1 MKLAHI
7 VPVHYLPYVPL
18 SQRTH
23 LCLSNLVVSNPRYG
37 KYFAAKAADGDLV
50 ILDNPVH
57 ENIDPNITTWLEAIK
72 IVHPTVAVL
81 PDAIESPTMTMKL
94 SRWGVDTVRAEFG
107 YPVQLM
113 GVPHGDND
121 DDFVD
126 CAAELVKMGAS
137 WLGVSLERRL
147 NNDVTAYAVRCRRLQ
162 ILRYL
167 TKPKYG
173 VKFHLL
179 GISEESREFT
189 NPAVQSQVTSG
200 DASKYAV
207 WWLTGKPQR
216 PPVPITDKYEG
227 RIAFGGSMEYM
238 YYQGGVTADF
248 GDNLAAWTAYA
259 EKGEL

>member
-23 LCLSNLVVSNPRYG
+23 LCLSNLIVDSPRYG
-37 KYFAAKAADGDLV
+37 RYFAAKAQDDDLV

-57 ENIDPNITTWLEAIK
+57 ERIDPNISTWIEAIR

-81 PDAIESPTMTMKL
+81 PDAIESPTMTIKL
-94 SRWGVDTVRAEFG
+94 SRWAVDTVRAEFG
-107 YPVQLM
+107 YPIQLM
-113 GVPHGDND
+113 GVPHGDTD

-126 CAAELVKMGAS
+126 CAHELVKLGVN
-137 WLGVSLERRL
+137 WIGVSLERRL
-147 NNDVTAYAVRCRRLQ
+147 NNDHLAYAVRCRRLA
-162 ILRYL
+162 ILHYL

-173 VKFHLL
+173 IKFHLL
-179 GISEESREFT
+179 GVSEESREFT
-189 NPAVQSQVTSG
+189 NPSIQRMVTSA

-207 WWLTGKPQR
+207 WWLTGNPVR
-216 PPVPITDKYEG
+216 PPVPITEHYRG
-227 RIAFGGSMEYM
+227 REAFGGSMEYM

-248 GDNLAAWTAYA
+248 GDNLSAWTAYA